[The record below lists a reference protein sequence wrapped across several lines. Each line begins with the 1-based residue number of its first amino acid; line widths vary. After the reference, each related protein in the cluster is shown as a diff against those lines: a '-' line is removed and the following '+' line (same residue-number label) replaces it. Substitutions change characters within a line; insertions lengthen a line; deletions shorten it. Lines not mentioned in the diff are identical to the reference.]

1 MGRESYLVAAAV
13 ALKSS
18 REGNRVRE
26 KEAKVQ
32 SVEDDHD
39 DRVDGPVGVERRR
52 EEVEEREQPERRR
65 PHGVVDRCRV
75 SGEGLRDHV
84 TDEGHDKD
92 REDELSC

>member
-1 MGRESYLVAAAV
+1 MSYLVAAAV

-26 KEAKVQ
+26 EEAKVQ

-52 EEVEEREQPERRR
+52 EEVEEREQPE
-65 PHGVVDRCRV
+65 
-75 SGEGLRDHV
+75 
-84 TDEGHDKD
+84 
-92 REDELSC
+92 